1 VKIVSRLLLVILAA
15 AFRTALAADPSDVV
29 LKAMR
34 DELEHSKSLDAGNL
48 GKPYFISYD
57 VEDGEAFAAS
67 ASMGGLIISND
78 TAFRLPR
85 IQVRV
90 GDYQFDN
97 TNFEGSRS
105 NRGSRYD
112 IERFPIENLYSVLRR
127 YLWLATDQ
135 SYKIAVE
142 ALASKRAALKNIS
155 AGESLPDFARA
166 EASQLI
172 EDIPPSKL
180 DRAVWLERARRLSA
194 IFAEFPQVLESNV
207 EVEAIRSIRRL
218 VNSEGSEV
226 RTADDVLFVR
236 ARVTGQS
243 PDGMRLHDA
252 VAIHSRDF
260 GGSLNE
266 ADLRREV
273 RQVAENIAAM
283 ARAPVGDVYN
293 GPVLFDGVAAAQL
306 FAELLGRNLAL
317 TRRPVSEP
325 GGRQTNVPSSELEG
339 RQGSRILPEWMDV
352 IDDPT
357 QQTLN
362 GHRLFG
368 SYWVDFEGVAAKRL
382 LLVEKGL
389 LKNFLLTR
397 QPVTG
402 FKESNG
408 RARLPGPFGASTAG
422 VSNLFVHAAQT
433 VPVADLKKQLMEL
446 CKARNLPYG
455 IVVRKLDFPSSASI
469 DELRQMLSANANEG
483 SGSHLFSSPVL
494 IYRVYADGREELI
507 RGVRF
512 RELNVRS
519 LRDIRAAGDDTTI
532 FDYLNNGVPLA
543 LIGAG
548 SYAAETTVIAPSVL
562 VDDLEVRKADE
573 ELPKLP
579 IVPSPLV
586 AGK

>member
-1 VKIVSRLLLVILAA
+1 VKIFFRLQLVILAA
-15 AFRTALAADPSDVV
+15 ALCPVFAADPSDVA

-34 DELEHSKSLDAGNL
+34 AELEHSKSLESANL

-67 ASMGGLIISND
+67 ATLGGLITSTD

-97 TNFEGSRS
+97 TNYAASGF

-112 IERFPIENLYSVLRR
+112 IEQFPLENLYSVLRR

-135 SYKIAVE
+135 SYKAAVE
-142 ALASKRAALKNIS
+142 SLANKRAALKNIS
-155 AGESLPDFARA
+155 AAETLPDFARA
-166 EASQLI
+166 EPSQLI
-172 EDIPPSKL
+172 EEIPQSKL
-180 DRAVWLERARRLSA
+180 DRAIWLERARTLSA
-194 IFAEFPQVLESNV
+194 IFAEFPQVVGSNV
-207 EVEAIRSIRRL
+207 EVQAIQSVRRL

-226 RTADDVLFVR
+226 RTADDVLFLR
-236 ARVTGQS
+236 ARAAGQA
-243 PDGMRLHDA
+243 PDGMLLHDA
-252 VAIHSRDF
+252 VSIHARDF
-260 GGSLNE
+260 GRGLDEASLK
-266 ADLRREV
+266 REV
-273 RQVAENIAAM
+273 RQVAENIAAIS
-283 ARAPVGDVYN
+283 RAPVGDVYN
-293 GPVLFDGVAAAQL
+293 GPVLFEGVAAAQL
-306 FAELLGRNLAL
+306 FAELLGRNLTL
-317 TRRPVSEP
+317 TRRPVTEP
-325 GGRQTNVPSSELEG
+325 GGRPINVPSSELEG

-352 IDDPT
+352 IDDPS

-362 GHRLFG
+362 GRRLFG
-368 SYWVDFEGVAAKRL
+368 SYGIDFEGLAAKRL
-382 LLVEKGL
+382 VLVEKGT

-408 RARLPGPFGASTAG
+408 RARLPGLFGASTAG
-422 VSNLFVHAAQT
+422 ISNLFVRAAQT
-433 VPVADLKKQLMEL
+433 VPVADLKKQLLEL

-455 IVVRKLDFPSSASI
+455 MVVRKLDFPSSASF
-469 DELRQMLSANANEG
+469 DELRRLMATNANEG
-483 SGSHLFSSPVL
+483 SGSHIVSSPIL
-494 IYRVYADGREELI
+494 IYRVYPDGREELI

-519 LRDIRAAGDDTTI
+519 LRDIRAAGDDPTI
-532 FDYLNNGVPLA
+532 FDYLDNGAPLA
-543 LIGAG
+543 VMGAG

-562 VDDLEVRKADE
+562 VDDLEVRKVGDE
-573 ELPKLP
+573 VPKLP
-579 IVPSPLV
+579 IVPPPLL

>member
-1 VKIVSRLLLVILAA
+1 VKVLFRLGLAIPAATLLV
-15 AFRTALAADPSDVV
+15 FAADPSDVV

-34 DELEHSKSLDAGNL
+34 DELEHSKSLREANL

-57 VEDGEAFAAS
+57 VEEGEAFSAS
-67 ASMGGLIISND
+67 ASLGGLIGSTD
-78 TAFRLPR
+78 SVFRLPR

-97 TNFEGSRS
+97 TNYVGSGLY
-105 NRGSRYD
+105 RGSRYD
-112 IERFPIENLYSVLRR
+112 IDRFPIENVYSVLRR

-135 SYKIAVE
+135 TYKAAVE
-142 ALASKRAALKNIS
+142 SLASKRAALKNIS
-155 AGESLPDFARA
+155 AGEPLPDFAPA
-166 EASQLI
+166 EPSQLI
-172 EDIPPSKL
+172 EDIPGSKL
-180 DRAVWLERARRLSA
+180 NRAVWLDRARTLSA
-194 IFAEFPQVLESNV
+194 IFTEFPQILGSNV
-207 EVEAIRSIRRL
+207 EVQAIKSIRRL
-218 VNSEGSEV
+218 VNTEGSEV
-226 RTADDVLFVR
+226 RTGDDVLFVR
-236 ARVTGQS
+236 VRAAGQAA
-243 PDGMRLHDA
+243 DGMLLHDA
-252 VAIHSRDF
+252 VSIHARDF
-260 GGSLNE
+260 GRSLNE
-266 ADLRREV
+266 AGLRHDV

-283 ARAPVGDVYN
+283 SRAPVGEVYN

-306 FAELLGRNLAL
+306 FAELLGRSLAL
-317 TRRPVSEP
+317 TRRPVNEP
-325 GGRQTNVPSSELEG
+325 GGRPANLPASELEG

-382 LLVEKGL
+382 VLVEKGT

-408 RARLPGPFGASTAG
+408 RARLPGPFGASAAG
-422 VSNLFVHAAQT
+422 ISNLFVRAAQS
-433 VPVADLKKQLMEL
+433 VPVADLKKQLLEL
-446 CKARNLPYG
+446 CKTRNLPYG

-469 DELRQMLSANANEG
+469 DELRRLAAASANEG
-483 SGSHLFSSPVL
+483 SGPHLFSSPIL
-494 IYRVYADGREELI
+494 SYRVYADGREELI

-519 LRDIRAAGDDTTI
+519 LRDIRAAGDDTTV
-532 FDYLNNGVPLA
+532 FDYLDNGAPLA
-543 LIGAG
+543 LMGAG

-562 VDDLEVRKADE
+562 VDDLEVRKVDD
-573 ELPKLP
+573 ELPRLP
-579 IVPSPLV
+579 IVPPPLM